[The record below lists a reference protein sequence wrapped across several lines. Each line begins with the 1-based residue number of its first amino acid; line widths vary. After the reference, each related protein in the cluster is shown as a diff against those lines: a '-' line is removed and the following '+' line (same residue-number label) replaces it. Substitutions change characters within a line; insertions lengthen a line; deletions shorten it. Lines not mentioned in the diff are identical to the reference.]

1 MANLMGNQLHLVRRF
16 IKSLSRTIPSSS
28 DIAWVNKSLLHGEF
42 ELWLRMEPYDQR
54 HSIEVARRFT
64 YLHPEFTRDQVAA
77 ALLHDIGTV
86 HSKLGVLGR
95 VIATIVGPV
104 GIKFRRYHDH
114 EVIGVNLCR
123 DAGST
128 LNTLRLLEWSEG
140 LSRNEQNVLLLLRQA
155 DQI

>member
-1 MANLMGNQLHLVRRF
+1 MTGFVEKQRHLIRRF
-16 IKSLSRTIPSSS
+16 FTSLSRRPPALS
-28 DIAWVNKSLLHGEF
+28 DVTWVNENLLAGEF
-42 ELWLRMEPYDQR
+42 TLWSRLKSYDQR

-64 YLHPEFTRDQVAA
+64 ALYPAFTRDQVAA
-77 ALLHDIGTV
+77 ALLHDIGKV

-104 GIKFRRYHDH
+104 GIKFQRYHDH

-123 DAGST
+123 EAGST
-128 LNTLRLLEWSEG
+128 LNTLRLLEWSEE
-140 LSRNEQNVLLLLRQA
+140 LSRNEQNVLLLLRQS